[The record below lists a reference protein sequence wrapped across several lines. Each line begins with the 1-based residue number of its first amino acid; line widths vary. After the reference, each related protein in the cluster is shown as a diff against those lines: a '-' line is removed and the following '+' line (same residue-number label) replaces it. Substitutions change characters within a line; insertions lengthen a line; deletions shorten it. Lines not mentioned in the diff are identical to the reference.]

1 MRILSGAKPSGEQLH
16 IGNYLGALKRW
27 VEEQN
32 SDTSNEHFF
41 FIPNLHA
48 ITSLKDGK
56 LLKEYTLNIAAQY
69 LAIGL
74 DPKKSI
80 IYVQSD
86 VSYHTELTW
95 ILNCICPMGL
105 LERAHSYKDAKAK
118 NKDINVG
125 VFDYPILMAADIL
138 LYQANKV
145 PVGKDQKQHVEIA
158 RDIAAKFNHI
168 YGETFVL
175 PEAMISEETETIIG
189 IDGQKMSKSYG
200 NTIGLFEE
208 EKSLKKKI
216 MSIVTD
222 SKGVEDVKDPS
233 TCNVYKLLKHF
244 ASEEVLKE
252 VSDKYKSGG
261 IGYGDVKK
269 LLLNSIL
276 EELKDIREKY
286 AELKNNPEYLESIL
300 KKGAEKANSIALET
314 MEKVK
319 IKVGY

>member
-16 IGNYLGALKRW
+16 IGNYLGALKHW
-27 VEEQN
+27 VKEQN
-32 SDTSNEHFF
+32 SNTSNEHFF

-74 DPKKSI
+74 DPEKSI

-86 VSYHTELTW
+86 VQYHTELSW

-118 NKDINVG
+118 SKDINVG
-125 VFDYPILMAADIL
+125 VFDYPILMTADIL

-168 YGETFVL
+168 YGDTFVL
-175 PEAMISEETETIIG
+175 PEAMIAQETETIIG
-189 IDGQKMSKSYG
+189 TDGQKMSKSYG
-200 NTIGLFEE
+200 NTIGLFED
-208 EKSLKKKI
+208 EKSLKKKV

-222 SKGVEDVKDPS
+222 SKGVDEIKDPE

-244 ASEEVLKE
+244 ASDEILKE

-261 IGYGDVKK
+261 IGYGDTKK
-269 LLLNSIL
+269 IL
-276 EELKDIREKY
+276 
-286 AELKNNPEYLESIL
+286 LESIL
-300 KKGAEKANSIALET
+300 NELKEIRERYIKIKDDQAYLESVLEKGAEKANAIALKT
-314 MEKVK
+314 MKEVRR
-319 IKVGY
+319 KVGY

>member
-16 IGNYLGALKRW
+16 IGNYLGALKHW
-27 VEEQN
+27 VKEQN
-32 SDTSNEHFF
+32 SNTNNEHFF

-74 DPKKSI
+74 DPEKSI

-86 VSYHTELTW
+86 VQYHTELSW

-118 NKDINVG
+118 SKDINVG
-125 VFDYPILMAADIL
+125 VFDYPILMTADIL

-168 YGETFVL
+168 YGDTFVL
-175 PEAMISEETETIIG
+175 PEAMIPQETETIIG
-189 IDGQKMSKSYG
+189 TDGQKMSKSYG
-200 NTIGLFEE
+200 NTIGLFED
-208 EKSLKKKI
+208 EKSLKKKV

-222 SKGVEDVKDPS
+222 SKGVDEIKDPE

-244 ASEEVLKE
+244 ASDEILKE

-261 IGYGDVKK
+261 IGYGDAKK
-269 LLLNSIL
+269 ILLEAILN
-276 EELKDIREKY
+276 ELKEIRERYIKI
-286 AELKNNPEYLESIL
+286 KDDQEYLESIL
-300 KKGAEKANSIALET
+300 KKGAEKANAIALET
-314 MEKVK
+314 MKEVRE
-319 IKVGY
+319 KVGY